1 MEVRKDVSRER
12 FGQTLPLA
20 QVEPGPVELRS
31 PCAACPVRPLSI
43 CKDLSAD
50 ELTQMESIMRRAS
63 FTPGAPIFDEGEPA
77 AHRFNVISGSV
88 KIYKLMSDGRR
99 QIVGFLFPGDFL
111 GLALADVYAYSAEA
125 ITGTELC
132 RFPRKGLESLLNRLP
147 ALERRFLGVAMNEL
161 ATAQDQMLLLGRK
174 SAKEKVAS
182 FLLMLSKRAGER
194 GQAKNPIFMPMTRSD
209 LGDYLGLTME
219 TVSRTISQLKAARLI
234 SLQAGHKLR
243 LEDPDALQDMAEGD

>member
-1 MEVRKDVSRER
+1 
-12 FGQTLPLA
+12 
-20 QVEPGPVELRS
+20 
-31 PCAACPVRPLSI
+31 
-43 CKDLSAD
+43 
-50 ELTQMESIMRRAS
+50 
-63 FTPGAPIFDEGEPA
+63 
-77 AHRFNVISGSV
+77 
-88 KIYKLMSDGRR
+88 
-99 QIVGFLFPGDFL
+99 
-111 GLALADVYAYSAEA
+111 
-125 ITGTELC
+125 
-132 RFPRKGLESLLNRLP
+132 
-147 ALERRFLGVAMNEL
+147 MNEL

-194 GQAKNPIFMPMTRSD
+194 GQAENPIFMPMTRSD